1 MSVGFDAEVLVVGA
15 GPAGS
20 TAARTLAE
28 RGVNV
33 ILVDRETF
41 PRYKTCGGGIIGVTR
56 SCVPSGMPIRDE
68 IYRASFSLKGT
79 RTRTRESST
88 PIMATVARDEFDD
101 WLLKEAIAEG
111 ATFLPKTLIRSMKTE
126 DDHVALGLSDGKQ
139 LTARYLV
146 DASGTSSKIAR
157 QLGVDLRTVDL
168 GLELEV
174 EASVV
179 NDRWRNQI
187 HLDWGPIPGSYGW
200 LFPKGSL
207 LTVGV
212 IGAKGQPN
220 ELRKYLKTLIRQLD
234 LEGAP
239 VHKDTGHLTRC
250 RSSQSPLG
258 GQRVLLVGDAAG
270 LLEPWT
276 REGISFATRSGR
288 IAGEVLSLAISQQT
302 SDTSVQQTYK
312 SRLEGSILPE
322 IRAGFDALHA
332 FERHPEVFHFLM
344 TSTPM
349 GWKYFNRI
357 TSGDTNLARAMRH
370 FPVKVG
376 IGALNRF

>member
-33 ILVDRETF
+33 IVVDRETF

-68 IYRASFSLKGT
+68 IYRASFSLKGNQ
-79 RTRTRESST
+79 TRTRESST

-101 WLLKEAIAEG
+101 WLLREAIAEG
-111 ATFLPKTLIRSMKTE
+111 AIFLPNTHIRSMKPK
-126 DDHVALGLSDGKQ
+126 DDHVVLGLSNGKQ

-157 QLGVDLRTVDL
+157 QLGVNLKTVDL

-174 EASVV
+174 ETDMMD
-179 NDRWRNQI
+179 DRWRNQI
-187 HLDWGPIPGSYGW
+187 HLDWGALPGSYGW

-212 IGAKGQPN
+212 IGAKGRPT
-220 ELRKYLKTLIRQLD
+220 ELRNYLKTLVRQLD
-234 LEGAP
+234 LENAP

-250 RSSQSPLG
+250 RSSQSPLS

-288 IAGEVLSLAISQQT
+288 IAGEVLSLAISRNTSETAAQQM
-302 SDTSVQQTYK
+302 YRE
-312 SRLEGSILPE
+312 RLEGSILPE
-322 IRAGFDALHA
+322 IRAGFDALRA

-357 TSGDTNLARAMRH
+357 TSGDTNLFKAMSH
-370 FPVKVG
+370 TPIKMG